1 MSDLYYKIIGGCTR
15 EDGNEYVTV
24 VTMQWFDEYDYN
36 QDRFFRDEDGDTL
49 MFYEEDEAIQ
59 WLFDNVKEEYID
71 PEYRGRRFNQSKY
84 MK

>member
-1 MSDLYYKIIGGCTR
+1 MSDLYYKILGGYIR

-24 VTMQWFDEYDYN
+24 VTMQWFDEYDYD